1 MLRLGVGYERKKGV
15 KDDSQVS
22 ISRRSELLFV
32 EIWRT
37 EERTDV
43 HEGEGDEDIRDLVLE
58 GLN

>member
-1 MLRLGVGYERKKGV
+1 MGYERKKGV

-22 ISRRSELLFV
+22 ISRRSELLFI

-43 HEGEGDEDIRDLVLE
+43 HGGEGDEDIRDLILE